1 MMHVPPVAYLRE
13 VPFSPPPPP
22 PTTTPPPPLQLLW
35 GGLLLACSRE
45 SFSEIQIQ
53 EEGR

>member
-13 VPFSPPPPP
+13 VPLSPPPPP
-22 PTTTPPPPLQLLW
+22 PTTPPPPLQLLW

>member
-13 VPFSPPPPP
+13 VPFSPP
-22 PTTTPPPPLQLLW
+22 TTPPPPLQLLW
-35 GGLLLACSRE
+35 GGLLSACSRE